1 MTTINKA
8 IINSNT
14 SLLTQQ
20 LAKESSR
27 QALNKDVSLPASAN
41 SVPVKIA
48 NLNSQLSS
56 ILDKLSDAKQAIS
69 QWGNI
74 TQEINQSKK
83 AFAAE
88 VLKRVKEQ
96 IRILMM
102 LTGGDPKARARQ
114 IAILA
119 RELAAAA
126 REYASASGDSP
137 SASVA
142 PTADSAGTTTP
153 STGDLSNA
161 ATAVAD
167 TSGATS
173 GTVAAAEPSDP
184 NAGNAVP
191 DVSATP
197 PSVSMQYQPGTTHQV
212 NEQLGIKI
220 AEYTRTSST
229 SQEDQAFA
237 MEVRKLAAQLKALAK
252 QNEVHAHKGK
262 DQSTER
268 EMADINDALREIE
281 KSLSSLNTPNPA
293 APSINIVAG

>member
-14 SLLTQQ
+14 SLLAQQ
-20 LAKESSR
+20 LAKESTR
-27 QALNKDVSLPASAN
+27 QALNKETSLPATAS
-41 SVPVKIA
+41 SVPVKQDK
-48 NLNSQLSS
+48 LNSQLSS
-56 ILDKLSDAKQAIS
+56 ILNKWSDAKQAIN

-74 TQEINQSKK
+74 TQEINQSRK

-88 VLKRVKEQ
+88 VLRRVKEQ
-96 IRILMM
+96 IRIMMM

-126 REYASASGDSP
+126 REYASASGDS
-137 SASVA
+137 SQANVA
-142 PTADSAGTTTP
+142 PTADSAGTTAP
-153 STGDLSNA
+153 STGEQNNA

-167 TSGATS
+167 TAGATS
-173 GTVAAAEPSDP
+173 GTAAVAEQSGKNVESAP
-184 NAGNAVP
+184 P
-191 DVSATP
+191 DVSATTP
-197 PSVSMQYQPGTTHQV
+197 ASPAVSLHQV
-212 NEQLGIKI
+212 NEQLGNKI

-237 MEVRKLAAQLKALAK
+237 MEVRKLATQLKALAK

-281 KSLSSLNTPNPA
+281 KSLSSLDTPNPA

>member
-1 MTTINKA
+1 MTTISKA

-14 SLLTQQ
+14 SLLVQQ
-20 LAKESSR
+20 LAKESTR
-27 QALNKDVSLPASAN
+27 QALNKDTSLPASTS
-41 SVPVKIA
+41 SVPVKPDKL
-48 NLNSQLSS
+48 NLQLSS
-56 ILDKLSDAKQAIS
+56 ILNKWSDAKQAIS

-88 VLKRVKEQ
+88 MLKRVKEQ
-96 IRILMM
+96 IRMLMM

-126 REYASASGDSP
+126 REYASASGESSP
-137 SASVA
+137 ANVA
-142 PTADSAGTTTP
+142 PTADSAGTTAP
-153 STGDLSNA
+153 STGDQSNA

-173 GTVAAAEPSDP
+173 GTAAVAEQADPKARNAA
-184 NAGNAVP
+184 P

-197 PSVSMQYQPGTTHQV
+197 PAVSTQYQPGTTHQV
-212 NEQLGIKI
+212 NEQPVNKI
-220 AEYTRTSST
+220 AEYTQTSSA
-229 SQEDQAFA
+229 SKEDQAFA
-237 MEVRKLAAQLKALAK
+237 MEVRKLAAQLKALSK
-252 QNEVHAHKGK
+252 QNEVQAHKGK

-281 KSLSSLNTPNPA
+281 KNLSSLDTPNPA

>member
-1 MTTINKA
+1 MTTISKA

-14 SLLTQQ
+14 NLLAQQ
-20 LAKESSR
+20 LAKESTR
-27 QALNKDVSLPASAN
+27 QALNKDTSLPASAN

-56 ILDKLSDAKQAIS
+56 ILDKWSDAKQAIN

-119 RELAAAA
+119 KELAAAA
-126 REYASASGDSP
+126 REYALASGDS
-137 SASVA
+137 SQANVA
-142 PTADSAGTTTP
+142 PTVDSTGTTAP
-153 STGDLSNA
+153 STGEQNNA

-167 TSGATS
+167 TAGATS
-173 GTVAAAEPSDP
+173 GTVAVAEQADP
-184 NAGNAVP
+184 NAGNAAP
-191 DVSATP
+191 DASATIP
-197 PSVSMQYQPGTTHQV
+197 AVSMQYQPVTTHQA
-212 NEQLGIKI
+212 NEQLGNKI
-220 AEYTRTSST
+220 SEYTRTSSA
-229 SQEDQAFA
+229 SEEDQAFA

-268 EMADINDALREIE
+268 EMADINEALREIE